1 MQRSFAEVDAFRKQ
15 RKVTRREVF
24 LAEMARVVPWRR
36 LEALTELHY
45 LKAGNGRKPY
55 PPV

>member
-24 LAEMARVVPWRR
+24 LAKMARVSLIPSFR
-36 LEALTELHY
+36 LGIVLRKH
-45 LKAGNGRKPY
+45 AGL
-55 PPV
+55 